1 MTPHFGSHSP
11 VVAAFAGA
19 ARQRSL
25 QILTNAP
32 YRGFVPAARKFGVIN
47 LATTHHSPNAAAS
60 FASLSSG
67 SSTALNLNPIA
78 VMGGAASTVAANT
91 DVLSTAAIVTMVL
104 LAFQY
109 CAQPPLTRKFLDSRA
124 NKKGITMVEEIVK
137 MSLAAF
143 FFMSCGKDIVASE
156 LHGWTLSSSLL
167 LAGLPALLYATQ
179 GVLTYLGYQNT
190 DSVTFNGLNQ
200 TKTLSAALWCFLLMG
215 KRQSVVQMVS
225 LAILLFSA
233 MLFQGSISLSGLFQ
247 KKKVVSESSS
257 ADDGVNGIEKKR
269 PHISISKGVL
279 PCLAAAFISGLAG
292 ALSQKGVQMAGGKG
306 RNPYLYTMELG
317 LYSSISLLIS
327 LFATKNGRKSLSEEG
342 GIFKHW
348 TPLSIIPIAVRA
360 LGGVLTALVHKHAGA
375 TRKGFALILGLVMT
389 GVTQS
394 WIEGESLSKD
404 ELMAMVLVILS
415 SYLHLSYPPMVKVA

>member
-1 MTPHFGSHSP
+1 
-11 VVAAFAGA
+11 
-19 ARQRSL
+19 
-25 QILTNAP
+25 
-32 YRGFVPAARKFGVIN
+32 
-47 LATTHHSPNAAAS
+47 
-60 FASLSSG
+60 
-67 SSTALNLNPIA
+67 
-78 VMGGAASTVAANT
+78 
-91 DVLSTAAIVTMVL
+91 MVL
-104 LAFQY
+104 LAVQY

-137 MSLAAF
+137 MGLALSF
-143 FFMSCGKDIVASE
+143 FLSCGKDVVASE

-215 KRQSVVQMVS
+215 TRQSIVQIVA
-225 LAILLFSA
+225 LTILLFSA
-233 MLFQGSISLSGLFQ
+233 LLFQGSLSLSGLFS
-247 KKKVVSESSS
+247 KNVEDVETRAHTSFRK
-257 ADDGVNGIEKKR
+257 GI
-269 PHISISKGVL
+269 L

-317 LYSSISLLIS
+317 LFSSISLLIS
-327 LFATKNGRKSLSEEG
+327 MFATKNGRKSLSEEG

-348 TPLSIIPIAVRA
+348 TPMSIIPIAVRA
-360 LGGVLTALVHKHAGA
+360 LGGVLTALVHKYAGA

-394 WIEGESLSKD
+394 MIEGESLSAD
-404 ELMAMVLVILS
+404 ELLAMVLVILS
-415 SYLHLSYPPMVKVA
+415 SYLHLSYPPMDV